1 MTQLVCIVK
10 EGQFLTFY
18 HFVGKKQ
25 SDKKFGKKTLREAII
40 LRAAVHK
47 KREKNKISFP
57 VSDKGWVE
65 VDQSK

>member
-1 MTQLVCIVK
+1 ML
-10 EGQFLTFY
+10 
-18 HFVGKKQ
+18 GKKQ

-47 KREKNKISFP
+47 KERKIKSVFP